1 MRAWKVYGGSPM
13 TTSILF
19 ARFLGPV
26 MLIAAASML
35 SDRNAIRDIVQDF
48 MESPALIYLAGVM
61 TLAMGIA
68 IITFHNF
75 WVPDWR
81 IIITFYGYVAVVSG
95 IFRMAFPTQ
104 VKQLGEWMLLTPYII
119 RGAAVLNL
127 IIGGF
132 LTWKGFLSG
141 ISFQ

>member
-1 MRAWKVYGGSPM
+1 M

-26 MLIAAASML
+26 MLVAAASML
-35 SDRNAIRDIVQDF
+35 SDRKAIRDIVEDF
-48 MESPALIYLAGVM
+48 MDSPATIYLAGVL

-68 IITFHNF
+68 VVTFHNF
-75 WVPDWR
+75 WVADWR
-81 IIITFYGYVAVVSG
+81 IVVTFYGYVAVMSG

-104 VKQLGEWMLLTPYII
+104 VKQMGEWMLETPYII
-119 RGAAVLNL
+119 RATAILNL
-127 IIGGF
+127 IVGGF

-141 ISFQ
+141 ISF

>member
-1 MRAWKVYGGSPM
+1 M

-35 SDRNAIRDIVQDF
+35 SDRDAIRDIVQDF
-48 MESPALIYLAGVM
+48 MNSPALIYLAGVL

-68 IITFHNF
+68 IITFHNIF
-75 WVPDWR
+75 VADWR
-81 IIITFYGYVAVVSG
+81 ILITSFGYIAIISG

-104 VKQLGEWMLLTPYII
+104 VKLMGEWMLLTPYII
-119 RGAAVLNL
+119 RWAAILNL
-127 IIGGF
+127 IMGGY
-132 LTWKGFLSG
+132 LTYKGFLSG
-141 ISFQ
+141 LKF